1 MDGELVLNGKGGS
14 KGWMSLQ
21 VGYGSIQL
29 EIKTCNKDKNS
40 KGTSSM
46 MNDGIFPS
54 QKDLVSL
61 FSSSSSADFDETVG
75 DRDADERKENM
86 KAVRLDWKNELD
98 EGLEASRMGMDG
110 IMDFI
115 EPFKSIL

>member
-46 MNDGIFPS
+46 MNGIFPS
-54 QKDLVSL
+54 RKDLVSL
-61 FSSSSSADFDETVG
+61 FSSSSSDDFDETVG
-75 DRDADERKENM
+75 DRDADERKG
-86 KAVRLDWKNELD
+86 R
-98 EGLEASRMGMDG
+98 
-110 IMDFI
+110 I
-115 EPFKSIL
+115 

>member
-1 MDGELVLNGKGGS
+1 MMDGELVLNGKGGS

-29 EIKTCNKDKNS
+29 EIKTCSKDKNP

-46 MNDGIFPS
+46 MNGIFPS
-54 QKDLVSL
+54 RKDLVSL
-61 FSSSSSADFDETVG
+61 FSSSSSDDFDEIVG

-86 KAVRLDWKNELD
+86 KGWI
-98 EGLEASRMGMDG
+98 GRMNLMKGWRRGEWGWMG
-110 IMDFI
+110 
-115 EPFKSIL
+115 